1 MQSCAPWVKYCLLL
15 VLFIF
20 SFMCLFTP
28 EIEIYGFGSFFV
40 LQAILSFF
48 VFVDLTQDERR
59 SNKVLSVAVDPRL
72 GLVHIP
78 LSMMLLAGAMLEF
91 VAAFF
96 TIISMSTV
104 YKRFRAI
111 QLSSDDQTRLSFLK
125 YTFVIV
131 TALMF
136 VLVVAYW
143 TLDFGALSGTIKMVL
158 LMVMVG
164 IVGLST
170 ADVIYSNR
178 MLRLINTMTD
188 G

>member
-1 MQSCAPWVKYCLLL
+1 
-15 VLFIF
+15 
-20 SFMCLFTP
+20 
-28 EIEIYGFGSFFV
+28 
-40 LQAILSFF
+40 
-48 VFVDLTQDERR
+48 
-59 SNKVLSVAVDPRL
+59 
-72 GLVHIP
+72 
-78 LSMMLLAGAMLEF
+78 
-91 VAAFF
+91 
-96 TIISMSTV
+96 MSTV